1 MPNEKQDEKIYVL
14 VIVKSKSPVAFG
26 PFPTRGDAEYAAM
39 DYYGTAI
46 TGASARDEFLIAEL
60 RSDVPLE
67 GAWK

>member
-1 MPNEKQDEKIYVL
+1 MHIDDDKRYVL
-14 VIVKSKSPVAFG
+14 IILKPRALAYG
-26 PFPTRGDAEYAAM
+26 PFQTSADAEYAAM
-39 DYYGTAI
+39 SYYGTAV